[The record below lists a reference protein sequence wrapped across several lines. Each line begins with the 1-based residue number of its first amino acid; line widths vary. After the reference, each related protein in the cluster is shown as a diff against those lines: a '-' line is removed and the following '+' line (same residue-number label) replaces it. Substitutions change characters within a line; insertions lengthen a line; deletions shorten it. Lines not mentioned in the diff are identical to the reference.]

1 MGEKKQMTEKD
12 ERVSGL
18 EERTIGVFN
27 FWKDYYTLVSES
39 SPQKAE
45 SDALN
50 QTLYSTGL
58 NKAQIKLAD
67 LDMETSTKIAEALIE
82 VAGPRMQEIVQEFT
96 KGKFGDFIE
105 KFNFSD
111 PRAKRILAAAR
122 KSFRS

>member
-1 MGEKKQMTEKD
+1 MTEKG
-12 ERVSGL
+12 EQVPRL
-18 EERTIGVFN
+18 EERIVGVFN
-27 FWKDYYTLVSES
+27 FWKDYYTLVAEA
-39 SPQKAE
+39 SPQRAV

-67 LDMETSTKIAEALIE
+67 LNTETSTRIANALIE

-96 KGKFGDFIE
+96 KGKFGDFFE

-111 PRAKRILAAAR
+111 PRAKRILMAAR